1 MKNEIDRNAP
11 ITAFEGL
18 AACASILWIVFFA
31 VALGILTGCAT
42 KTRNV
47 EIDGMFVQAESATL
61 ALGSVDVMA
70 APVGEESAII
80 KYGEDSAWLHPET
93 KTHSIRIQL
102 TGTNCVEKVD
112 KIIEHICRAFIP
124 TAAIVNG
131 VTNAPSVRLKSE
143 I

>member
-1 MKNEIDRNAP
+1 MKLTHMLLSAC
-11 ITAFEGL
+11 GL
-18 AACASILWIVFFA
+18 SVLLLC
-31 VALGILTGCAT
+31 GCAT

-70 APVGEESAII
+70 APVGEESAIV
-80 KYGEDSAWLHPET
+80 KYGEDTAWLHPET

-102 TGTNCVEKVD
+102 TGSNCVDKVD
-112 KIIEHICRAFIP
+112 AIVEHICRAFIP

-131 VTNAPSVRLKSE
+131 IKLSATNVVSMAKRGDK
-143 I
+143 